1 MSCGEYKASN
11 SASKFAE
18 EGSMYVEVVG
28 LSLAVATFDLS
39 FEKGRPVSRS
49 VSGGRSRIRLVNL
62 ATSQS
67 GNCKCQES
75 ES

>member
-28 LSLAVATFDLS
+28 LSLAVGS
-39 FEKGRPVSRS
+39 CHV
-49 VSGGRSRIRLVNL
+49 
-62 ATSQS
+62 
-67 GNCKCQES
+67 
-75 ES
+75 